1 MQSGRLAADPA
12 AVREAL
18 ASQLLEVWLRLRWLA
33 SARGKLRDV
42 RRLMEVEAD
51 TGAASSTRPLL
62 RQVLGKVLLQV
73 SHGAAF
79 ALELLCGC
87 CLKRVR
93 DCLQHSVRQGCVSNL
108 GPVRQRP
115 TRRGLAAMVPDTMTL
130 CALPCP
136 PCCCPVISG

>member
-1 MQSGRLAADPA
+1 MQSGRLAADSA

-73 SHGAAF
+73 SHGAAS

-87 CLKRVR
+87 CVGESETAGSTAPGK
-93 DCLQHSVRQGCVSNL
+93 GVSAAWDPFDSDTPA
-108 GPVRQRP
+108 GVWQRWF
-115 TRRGLAAMVPDTMTL
+115 LAQ
-130 CALPCP
+130 
-136 PCCCPVISG
+136 

>member
-18 ASQLLEVWLRLRWLA
+18 GSQLLEVWLRLRWLA

-73 SHGAAF
+73 SAAS
-79 ALELLCGC
+79 AVELLCG
-87 CLKRVR
+87 
-93 DCLQHSVRQGCVSNL
+93 
-108 GPVRQRP
+108 
-115 TRRGLAAMVPDTMTL
+115 
-130 CALPCP
+130 
-136 PCCCPVISG
+136 